1 MYWDAKFLG
10 LGLGLLGA
18 VLIGRLISLLIRRS
32 PHPLPPGPKPAPLI
46 GNIHRLPKSL
56 QWLHLY
62 HWSKKYGPVMHLSMG
77 GQPLIILSTHQ
88 AAHDLLNRR
97 SARYSDRPRMVM
109 AGELVTKNMHML
121 IRPYDE
127 RYKLHQRMEAPLL
140 NLRSASSYRPLQDI
154 ESKQLLFDVLREYD
168 EFGEKGVD
176 FHHHFERAMA
186 STIYCLNYGYRL
198 KTGYEKELM
207 DGKRVQA
214 EFARTGQ
221 VGAYL
226 VDSFPSLNYLPKFL
240 APWKKEGEEL
250 YELER
255 QLHVGNLDKGLN
267 NRGWN
272 FSKHMK
278 QSPEGQD
285 MPTEELAFDLG
296 ILADAGLDTSTVA
309 LDWFIVAWIT
319 SGSSWVAKAQQLLD
333 EVVGRDRL
341 PTFEDRPKLAYI
353 DAVGEFF
360 SPFLLSIFLF
370 FPISNLQSSANQP
383 LLTASETLRWRP
395 VVVGG
400 VPHFTKTEDNYMGY
414 HIPANSIVLPNAFA
428 ITRDESVFGEE
439 VDAFVPERWLD
450 EEAAAAAAAAREQSI
465 DACGFNVTALKDLP
479 HTGFGFGRRICTGRI
494 IARNQLFIQMARMLW
509 AFDVEAGITESTGE
523 RHKVDDMACTEG
535 FVTVPKPFRAV
546 MRPRGQ
552 WVRDAISQS
561 GTTHG
566 LDHSEILNQ
575 ARNGRA

>member
-1 MYWDAKFLG
+1 MALTWTTLLFV
-10 LGLGLLGA
+10 LLGA
-18 VLIGRLISLLIRRS
+18 AILLCLISRLIKNPPS
-32 PHPLPPGPKPAPLI
+32 PLPPGPKPAPLI
-46 GNIHRLPKSL
+46 GNIHQLPKSL

-62 HWSKKYGPVMHLSMG
+62 HWSKTHGPIMYLSMA
-77 GQPLIILSTHQ
+77 GQSLIILSTHQ

-97 SARYSDRPRMVM
+97 SAQYSHRPRMVM

-140 NLRSASSYRPLQDI
+140 TLRSASRYRALQDL
-154 ESKQLLFDVLREYD
+154 ESQQLLFDVLSEGD
-168 EFGEKGVD
+168 EVGEKGVD

-226 VDSFPSLNYLPKFL
+226 VDSFPSLNYLPRFL

-255 QLHVGNLDKGLN
+255 SLHVGNLKKGLN
-267 NRGWN
+267 GRGWN
-272 FSKHMK
+272 FAKYMEK
-278 QSPEGQD
+278 SPEAQG

-296 ILADAGLDTSTVA
+296 ILADAGLDTSTIA

-319 SGSSWVAKAQQLLD
+319 SGSKWVKKAQDLLH
-333 EVVGRDRL
+333 EVVGKDRM

-353 DAVGEFF
+353 DA
-360 SPFLLSIFLF
+360 I
-370 FPISNLQSSANQP
+370 
-383 LLTASETLRWRP
+383 ASETLRWRP
-395 VVVGG
+395 VVVSG
-400 VPHFTKTEDNYMGY
+400 VPHYTKTEDTYMGY
-414 HIPANSIVLPNAFA
+414 HIPANSTVLPNAFA
-428 ITRDESVFGEE
+428 ITRDEEAFGED
-439 VDAFVPERWLD
+439 VDSFIPERWLAD
-450 EEAAAAAAAAREQSI
+450 SYNETEANI
-465 DACGFNVTALKDLP
+465 DICGMNTSALKDLP
-479 HTGFGFGRRICTGRI
+479 QTGFGFGRRICTGRF

-509 AFDVEAGITESTGE
+509 AFDVEAGVIGE
-523 RHKVDDMACTEG
+523 NGEQHKVDDMDCTEG
-535 FVTVPKPFRAV
+535 FVTLPKPFRAV
-546 MRPRGQ
+546 MRPRGE
-552 WVRDAISQS
+552 WVRSAILER

-566 LDHSEILNQ
+566 VDHGKILEG
-575 ARNGRA
+575 ARIDQ